1 MLWYNVMKV
10 DKETN
15 KMPKRVVFDI
25 TDDQLKHFV
34 SLGEKEREIGTMAR
48 KSFEEW
54 LKRRQARADRAR
66 KQKAGKE

>member
-1 MLWYNVMKV
+1 
-10 DKETN
+10 
-15 KMPKRVVFDI
+15 MPKRVVFDI